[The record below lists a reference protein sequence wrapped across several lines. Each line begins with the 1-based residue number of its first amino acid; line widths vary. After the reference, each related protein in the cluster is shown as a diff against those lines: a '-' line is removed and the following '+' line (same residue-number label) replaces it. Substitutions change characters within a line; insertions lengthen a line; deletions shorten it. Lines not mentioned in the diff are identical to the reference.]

1 MIETINNI
9 LKHNKDLYDK
19 EINIIFYNS
28 HTKEKVVIANDDNGE
43 VVKIGPFKNE
53 FNIKFEMILDWDFD
67 LDADFFYYLEQG
79 YEIEFIKEELHDGIL
94 SLIDVVEKEEINNK
108 IGLEK
113 YLNYYKENIDE
124 KYYNNPYKKKTKL
137 RSVKVLGIL
146 DSDLGDVRCEAILYQ
161 ENKALAHIIASFDP
175 KIVNALSKNK
185 NNSTNDI
192 LTMLVCQNFNKY
204 VNLPKISKCSKL
216 LKEIYDEVCISNCS
230 MCYVDYDDWKESFAN
245 RYTEKD
251 VDCLKNE
258 IKQYNLK
265 SVLET
270 DNGEYKILGYAD
282 LATSFN
288 DDRKLKKERDR
299 ER

>member
-1 MIETINNI
+1 
-9 LKHNKDLYDK
+9 
-19 EINIIFYNS
+19 
-28 HTKEKVVIANDDNGE
+28 
-43 VVKIGPFKNE
+43 
-53 FNIKFEMILDWDFD
+53 
-67 LDADFFYYLEQG
+67 
-79 YEIEFIKEELHDGIL
+79 
-94 SLIDVVEKEEINNK
+94 
-108 IGLEK
+108 
-113 YLNYYKENIDE
+113 
-124 KYYNNPYKKKTKL
+124 
-137 RSVKVLGIL
+137 
-146 DSDLGDVRCEAILYQ
+146 
-161 ENKALAHIIASFDP
+161 
-175 KIVNALSKNK
+175 
-185 NNSTNDI
+185 
-192 LTMLVCQNFNKY
+192 
-204 VNLPKISKCSKL
+204 
-216 LKEIYDEVCISNCS
+216 